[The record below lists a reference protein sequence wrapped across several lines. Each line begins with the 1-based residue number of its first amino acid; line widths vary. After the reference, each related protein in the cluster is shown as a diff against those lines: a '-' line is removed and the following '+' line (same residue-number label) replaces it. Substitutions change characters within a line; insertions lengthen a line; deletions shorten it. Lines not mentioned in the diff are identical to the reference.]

1 LWHISDASLLW
12 WKVSHIAPVQDD
24 SPRSGTVESRNA
36 LNQNGLA
43 CPRRT
48 EQDEIFALTHLKGD
62 IPQIK
67 LAQSDAQVFN
77 SQHN

>member
-1 LWHISDASLLW
+1 
-12 WKVSHIAPVQDD
+12 
-24 SPRSGTVESRNA
+24 VESRNA

-48 EQDEIFALTHLKGD
+48 EQDEIFALTHIKGD
-62 IPQIK
+62 ILQIK